1 MMMQLEQWGFRQCLP
16 FSWTTLR
23 GKHCRHPIA
32 VMGVV
37 DTFRPR
43 IVILGKHGVATIEQ
57 RETRASKTLFNKLIS
72 HPNASN
78 LINILKNYIAP
89 LEKIPPHYV
98 PSPEIWCILFSYLK
112 IIKLPPFYFHI
123 RQNYP
128 EQPSLD
134 KAKVRIL
141 PSNCLGL

>member
-1 MMMQLEQWGFRQCLP
+1 MC
-16 FSWTTLR
+16 
-23 GKHCRHPIA
+23 
-32 VMGVV
+32 
-37 DTFRPR
+37 
-43 IVILGKHGVATIEQ
+43 
-57 RETRASKTLFNKLIS
+57 KTLFDKLILEPKALAHKQS
-72 HPNASN
+72 DKYS
-78 LINILKNYIAP
+78 KNNFVAP
-89 LEKIPPHYV
+89 SEKFPFHYV

>member
-1 MMMQLEQWGFRQCLP
+1 MTCTNSLEN
-16 FSWTTLR
+16 R
-23 GKHCRHPIA
+23 GVKEGYI
-32 VMGVV
+32 
-37 DTFRPR
+37 F
-43 IVILGKHGVATIEQ
+43 VATNQ
-57 RETRASKTLFNKLIS
+57 DVLLFKLLTFFGVLLFE
-72 HPNASN
+72 ACYC
-78 LINILKNYIAP
+78 LQLYGILKNYIAP
-89 LEKIPPHYV
+89 SEKIPSHYL